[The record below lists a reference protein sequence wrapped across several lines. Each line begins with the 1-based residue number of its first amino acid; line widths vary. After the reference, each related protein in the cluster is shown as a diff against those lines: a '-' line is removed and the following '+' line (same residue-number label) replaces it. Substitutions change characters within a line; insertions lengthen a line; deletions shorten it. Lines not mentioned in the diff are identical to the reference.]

1 MRRRTA
7 ITACSTA
14 VFVFFNM
21 KFQRHR
27 HLIDAL
33 PAARVADCLVL
44 PSLVARHW
52 LSTTYQPGMRRLIEH
67 DASTARNSS
76 IDYGDGTATLRDV
89 SVVTCVEVKV
99 AI

>member
-1 MRRRTA
+1 
-7 ITACSTA
+7 
-14 VFVFFNM
+14 VFFNM
-21 KFQRHR
+21 EFQRHR

-33 PAARVADCLVL
+33 PATRIANCLCAGFFSRTPL
-44 PSLVARHW
+44 AEQDI
-52 LSTTYQPGMRRLIEH
+52 STGMRRLIEH